1 MKINIA
7 QRLSRRPRGKSADST
22 PLVDSSQA
30 TVYSGISSIRPLWG
44 KDYELLQVQVDDLY
58 MAQDGRAYISE
69 RLGAGVWILEA
80 DF

>member
-1 MKINIA
+1 MV
-7 QRLSRRPRGKSADST
+7 QRGLRAFDIEDPVKPKEVAHYVSETPRREP
-22 PLVDSSQA
+22 
-30 TVYSGISSIRPLWG
+30 IRPLWG

-69 RLGAGVWILEA
+69 RLGPGVWILEA